1 MRWLLIDGFN
11 LVFRSHFAMERSN
24 LRRQSDQFPTG
35 ALHGWMKSLQD
46 LREAEKPDRCAVFFD
61 LGGSDRHLAVLPDYK
76 GQRDDTPEEIVQQLP
91 EIKRLTALLGFQVF
105 ERRGVE
111 ADDLIAT
118 AVRILSAAGDQCVI
132 VSADKDF
139 GQCVGG
145 PVIQLAP
152 PPTANPAMGWRRLDP
167 AAVTEK
173 FGVPPAR
180 ITDYLALVGDTSDNI
195 PGLKGVGPKT
205 AVKWLT
211 EYGDL
216 EGVLAATD
224 TLQPERFREQ
234 VKAEAERIR
243 GNLKLVTFQTDFDF
257 VPGDPVAED
266 VARVEA
272 FLAEMEMHSTLRRY
286 QAKHGRASAAPE
298 PSIPPIEAPK
308 PKAKPPADTQQGE
321 LF

>member
-35 ALHGWMKSLQD
+35 ALHGWMKSLLD
-46 LREAEKPDRCAVFFD
+46 LREGEKPDRCAVFFD

-76 GQRDDTPEEIVQQLP
+76 GQRDDTPEEIVHQLP

-118 AVRILSAAGDQCVI
+118 AVRVLSAAGDECVI

-145 PVIQLAP
+145 PVVQLAP

-180 ITDYLALVGDTSDNI
+180 IADYLALVGDTSDNI

-211 EYGDL
+211 EHGDL
-216 EGVLAATD
+216 EGVLAAAD

-234 VKAEAERIR
+234 VKAEAGRIR
-243 GNLKLVTFQTDFDF
+243 GNLQLVTFQTDFEF
-257 VPGDPVAED
+257 TPGQPVAED
-266 VARVEA
+266 VAGVEA
-272 FLAEMEMHSTLRRY
+272 FLSEMEMHSALRRY
-286 QAKHGRASAAPE
+286 QAKHGKAVSAPE
-298 PSIPPIEAPK
+298 PAAKPKEAPK
-308 PKAKPPADTQQGE
+308 PKAKPAADAQQGE